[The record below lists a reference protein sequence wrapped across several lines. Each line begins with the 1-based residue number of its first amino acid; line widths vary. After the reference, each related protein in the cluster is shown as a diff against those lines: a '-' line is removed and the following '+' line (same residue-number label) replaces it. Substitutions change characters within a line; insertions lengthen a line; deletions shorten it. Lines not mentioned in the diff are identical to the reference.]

1 MIAQVDEALC
11 RLLAPHLPAGTE
23 IRLDPPK
30 PTWQTEAQVRSVEL
44 FLFALQN
51 ARNTDSPAGGRDA
64 GAGQVGG
71 PATGVTPRA
80 GGLNRRRCILSY
92 LVTARAGLVRD
103 EHALLDAALHAV
115 TAADEIPKTFLPAHS
130 NGCLPVEIAISD
142 AEPAPCA
149 VLLTTASL
157 KQESHPQNATPE
169 DFKLHDLRTS
179 GTASGTNRII
189 TYVSLKTGLIVRA
202 TEEAHQQMDVT
213 VTKADGSNRVR
224 YAVNAKS
231 RSEIVLVSE
240 TPLTHP

>member
-142 AEPAPCA
+142 ADPTSLWTSLGMPVRAGFVVSVTA
-149 VLLTTASL
+149 GLTAS
-157 KQESHPQNATPE
+157 KP
-169 DFKLHDLRTS
+169 R
-179 GTASGTNRII
+179 R
-189 TYVSLKTGLIVRA
+189 RA
-202 TEEAHQQMDVT
+202 V
-213 VTKADGSNRVR
+213 
-224 YAVNAKS
+224 KS
-231 RSEIVLVSE
+231 RA
-240 TPLTHP
+240 